1 MAKAKKKKRA
11 TKKASRVIEIDIWDA
26 DSIRRG
32 LTRFI
37 DEKIAMPW
45 ALCFGLPPALV
56 RYDIFMKKQ
65 LGLVDPT
72 LGGFSSTEG
81 GAKIQ
86 WGWKAEIPQAS
97 GSMSLSG
104 ISETE
109 KKARGMVD
117 DWLKS
122 QGYTLLED

>member
-1 MAKAKKKKRA
+1 MAKANKN
-11 TKKASRVIEIDIWDA
+11 KAIWKESRVIEIDIWDA
-26 DSIRRG
+26 NSIRVG
-32 LTRFI
+32 MTKFI

-45 ALCFGLPPALV
+45 ATCFGSPPALV

-72 LGGFSSTEG
+72 LGGFSNTQG

-86 WGWKAEIPQAS
+86 WGWRGEIPQIS
-97 GSMSLSG
+97 GSMSCSG

-109 KKARGMVD
+109 EEAKKRVD

-122 QGYTLLED
+122 QRYTLLED